1 MTHPERTPE
10 GRYALQEDG
19 PHGSI
24 PVLIEGKAV
33 AWLLLEGEQLPMKV
47 RLPDG
52 HVVRLEVVAV
62 PLDDPTH
69 LGVRAGY
76 VSVTEGPGRELV
88 AQKGATL

>member
-10 GRYALQEDG
+10 GRYALQEEG

-33 AWLLLEGEQLPMKV
+33 AWILLEGEQLPAKLT
-47 RLPDG
+47 LPNG
-52 HVVRLEVVAV
+52 IVVRLQVVAV

-76 VSVTEGPGRELV
+76 VCMAEGPAHELV